1 MHVDK
6 NINNLK
12 PGLYCVST
20 PIGNLGD
27 ITLRALEIIKNSD
40 IILCEDTRISKKLL
54 SKFKIH
60 KKLISNHKFNE
71 NKNLN
76 FILENLENKKIIS
89 IISDAGTP
97 TISDP
102 GRILINKCVEK
113 NINIYSV
120 PGPSAVGAAI
130 SVSGFSDKYLF
141 CGFLPEKKNE
151 LNKLF
156 TSVSK
161 INFSIVFFISPKKI
175 NKIID
180 PIKKHFFNRN
190 ILICREITKF
200 HEEYI
205 RSSVK
210 NLSELSISSK
220 GEVTIVISEDIN
232 LKKNFIKLE
241 ESDKKKISNL
251 IKKMTI
257 KNIVNKINKNKKIPK
272 KIIYDYCLK
281 LKNENI

>member
-27 ITLRALEIIKNSD
+27 ITFRALEIIKNSD
-40 IILCEDTRISKKLL
+40 LILCEDTRISKKLL

-97 TISDP
+97 AISDP

-200 HEEYI
+200 HEEYV

-210 NLSELSISSK
+210 SLSEVSISSK
-220 GEVTIVISEDIN
+220 GEVTVVISEDIN

-241 ESDKKKISNL
+241 ESDKKKISKL

-281 LKNENI
+281 LKNENV